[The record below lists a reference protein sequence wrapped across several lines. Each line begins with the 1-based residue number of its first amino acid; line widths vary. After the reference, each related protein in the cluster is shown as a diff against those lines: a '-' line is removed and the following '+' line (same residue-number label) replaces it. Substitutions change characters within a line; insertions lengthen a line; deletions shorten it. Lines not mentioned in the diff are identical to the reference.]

1 MKRGEIYYGNL
12 SPVVGSEMDK
22 RRPVL
27 VVSNDANN
35 RAADTVTI
43 LPITSNVTRV
53 YPFEV
58 LINPEDSGLPKPS
71 KVQAQQVRTI
81 SKQRLGGDAVG
92 NLSPEVMQLV
102 DAALKLHLKLDWFPH
117 DTASSI
123 CLHLPSGAVKKTR
136 YGPNL

>member
-1 MKRGEIYYGNL
+1 MKRGEIYYANF
-12 SPVVGSEMDK
+12 SPAVGSEMDK

-27 VVSNDANN
+27 IVSNDANN

-58 LINPEDSGLPKPS
+58 LINPEDSGLSKPS

-81 SKQRLGGDAVG
+81 SKQRIGGDAVG
-92 NLSPEVMQLV
+92 VLSQEVMQIV
-102 DAALKLHLKLDWFPH
+102 ETALKLHLKLD
-117 DTASSI
+117 
-123 CLHLPSGAVKKTR
+123 
-136 YGPNL
+136 

>member
-1 MKRGEIYYGNL
+1 MKRGEIYYANL
-12 SPVVGSEMDK
+12 SPTVDSEIDK

-35 RAADTVTI
+35 RAANTVTI

-58 LINPEDSGLPKPS
+58 LLNPEDSGLSKPS

-81 SKQRLGGDAVG
+81 SKQRITSDAVG
-92 NLSPEVMQLV
+92 SLSEEIMQLV
-102 DAALKLHLKLDWFPH
+102 NAALKLHLDV
-117 DTASSI
+117 D
-123 CLHLPSGAVKKTR
+123 
-136 YGPNL
+136 